1 MKLQGAAED
10 ILITAVSY
18 SLWNGKLFVVGFFVC
33 LFVGVILEQSHSLW
47 SIIKNLK
54 DLQDHVQQQQY
65 FITQLFQEVLMISQL
80 GKWSLDFYSYL
91 LLEMP
96 QI

>member
-1 MKLQGAAED
+1 ME
-10 ILITAVSY
+10 SC
-18 SLWNGKLFVVGFFVC
+18 LWLGFFVC
-33 LFVGVILEQSHSLW
+33 LWGGFWNKAIHSEASL
-47 SIIKNLK
+47 KNLK

-91 LLEMP
+91 LLEMS

>member
-18 SLWNGKLFVVGFFVC
+18 SLWNGKLFVVGFF
-33 LFVGVILEQSHSLW
+33 LFVCGGIFGTKPFTLKHHK
-47 SIIKNLK
+47 KNLK

-65 FITQLFQEVLMISQL
+65 FITQLFQDVLMVSQL
-80 GKWSLDFYSYL
+80 GKCSLDFYSYL
-91 LLEMP
+91 LLEMS
-96 QI
+96 QT

>member
-1 MKLQGAAED
+1 MEWKVVCGW
-10 ILITAVSY
+10 VF
-18 SLWNGKLFVVGFFVC
+18 LFVCGEVFWNKA
-33 LFVGVILEQSHSLW
+33 IHSEASL
-47 SIIKNLK
+47 KNLK

-91 LLEMP
+91 LLEMS